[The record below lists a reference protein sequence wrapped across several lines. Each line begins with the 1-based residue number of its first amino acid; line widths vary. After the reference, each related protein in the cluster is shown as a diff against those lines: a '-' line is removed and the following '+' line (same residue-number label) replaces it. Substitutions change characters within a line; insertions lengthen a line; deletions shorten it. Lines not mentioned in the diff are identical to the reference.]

1 MIKRTVLDIRSK
13 IVIDETV
20 AEDVYDLFDAV
31 VAKADLNLLSA
42 LRDSNYKDWKWKD
55 NTDDEYIVNA
65 NLVKSEREL
74 KYGALIED
82 LEYVAQGDEG
92 NFKITVETFED

>member
-1 MIKRTVLDIRSK
+1 MIKRTVMDIRSK

-42 LRDSNYKDWKWKD
+42 LRDSNYNDWKWED
-55 NTDDEYIVNA
+55 NTDYEYIVNA

>member
-1 MIKRTVLDIRSK
+1 MIKRTVLDIRSN

-42 LRDSNYKDWKWKD
+42 LRDSNYKDWKWED

>member
-1 MIKRTVLDIRSK
+1 MIKRTVMDIRSK
-13 IVIDETV
+13 IVVDETV
-20 AEDVYDLFDAV
+20 AEDVYELFDAA
-31 VAKADLNLLSA
+31 VAKADFNLLSA
-42 LRDSNYKDWKWKD
+42 LRDNDYKDWQWED
-55 NTDDEYIVNA
+55 DTDDEYAVNA
-65 NLVKSEREL
+65 DLVKSEREL

>member
-42 LRDSNYKDWKWKD
+42 LRDSNYKDWKWED

>member
-42 LRDSNYKDWKWKD
+42 LRDSNYKDWKWED

-65 NLVKSEREL
+65 NLVKNEREL

>member
-42 LRDSNYKDWKWKD
+42 LRDNNYKDWKWEN